1 MVIVVSGI
9 PVEYKQ
15 QENDVSSQT
24 DSNNFE
30 EIYLEERMKESNK
43 GKAPPEFMSTHPSSE
58 NRIENFK
65 KWIPEVREKYSPY
78 QHNYFFMKN

>member
-1 MVIVVSGI
+1 MVLVVSGI

-30 EIYLEERMKESNK
+30 QIYLEERISQEGIFCCIITCPFIFPFNLMGLFWRDYYVF
-43 GKAPPEFMSTHPSSE
+43 GKK
-58 NRIENFK
+58 I
-65 KWIPEVREKYSPY
+65 
-78 QHNYFFMKN
+78 